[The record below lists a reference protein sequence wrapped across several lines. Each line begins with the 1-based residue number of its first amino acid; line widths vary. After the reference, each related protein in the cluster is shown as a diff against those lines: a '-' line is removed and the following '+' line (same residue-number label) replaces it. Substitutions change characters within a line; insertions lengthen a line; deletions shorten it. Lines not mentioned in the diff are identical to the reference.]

1 MCFLYNFHPEHIY
14 KRRGFIIKKEMRHI
28 KKPVDKMLT
37 TLLVIMILLALISLL
52 ICNYIASYQFNAWV
66 DIAT

>member
-1 MCFLYNFHPEHIY
+1 MVFLYNFHPEHIY
-14 KRRGFIIKKEMRHI
+14 KRRGFIIKKKEMQHT

-52 ICNYIASYQFNAWV
+52 ICNYKLSIQCMG
-66 DIAT
+66 